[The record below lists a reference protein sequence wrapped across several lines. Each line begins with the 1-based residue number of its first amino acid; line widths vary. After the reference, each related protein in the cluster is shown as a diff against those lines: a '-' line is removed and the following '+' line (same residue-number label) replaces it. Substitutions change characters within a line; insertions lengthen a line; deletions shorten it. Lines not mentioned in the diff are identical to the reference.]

1 MMKMMNVYRQT
12 GESVNTWV
20 LCMLCLCAFW
30 FAGAGCPAYA
40 QNQAIQMASEYQQA
54 QQLLAQS
61 NFEGAVGAL
70 QGLLSNSQLAASAR
84 VEIGN
89 IRMRQAESEMSQ
101 ALSHYSEAAT
111 SMSDGLKA
119 GGVKGP
125 DAPRILYDLGRIY
138 EERLMDYPKA
148 IDIYNRIVS
157 NYPNFMSID
166 KVLYHLALSY
176 ERTGKLDDA
185 AKMYKEVV
193 SKHQYSSFFQEAQN
207 RMKLLAPGTSQGE
220 AAIEVQENLAEGAR
234 NDAQSAQANMD
245 LAAMLAKQG
254 DYAKAIEAYK
264 KAAAEAPNQDMA
276 RDAYRL
282 MASMMD
288 EKQKDYKGAAATLE
302 EMMQKFPDAP
312 GNDQSLYKL
321 GRIYEEN
328 LTNYKTRVIDGNVR
342 YRKDDEGAKKAID
355 YYDRLTE
362 KFPDADVS
370 AEAYLRKG
378 DLYRTQLKDE
388 EEAKKQYGEFI
399 KRYPDHPEAEKVR
412 ERLKQLENE

>member
-1 MMKMMNVYRQT
+1 MNVYLQA
-12 GESVNTWV
+12 GNKVKKWA
-20 LCMLCLCAFW
+20 LCALVSCAFW
-30 FAGAGCPAYA
+30 SAGAMIPAYS
-40 QNQAIQMASEYQQA
+40 QSQAIQMSTEYQQA
-54 QQLLAQS
+54 QQLMAQS
-61 NFEGAVGAL
+61 NFEGAIGAL
-70 QGLLSNSQLAASAR
+70 QGLLSNPQLAASAR

-89 IRMRQAESEMSQ
+89 IRMRQAENEMSQ
-101 ALSHYSEAAT
+101 SLSHYSEAAT
-111 SMSDGLKA
+111 NMSEGLKA

-148 IDIYNRIVS
+148 VDVYSRVVA

-166 KVLYHLALSY
+166 KVIYHLALSY
-176 ERTGKLDDA
+176 ERTGKLDEA
-185 AKMYKEVV
+185 ARMYKEVV
-193 SKHQYSSFFQEAQN
+193 SKHQYSSFFQEAQS
-207 RMKLLAPGTSQGE
+207 RMKVLAPGTSQGA

-234 NDAQSAQANMD
+234 SDTQSAQANMD

-254 DYAKAIEAYK
+254 DYAKAIDAYK
-264 KAAAEAPNQDMA
+264 KAAAEATNQDMA

-282 MASMMD
+282 MASLMD
-288 EKQKDYKGAAATLE
+288 EKQKDYKSAAAVLE
-302 EMMQKFPDAP
+302 EMIQKFPDAP
-312 GNDQSLYKL
+312 GSDQSLYKL

-328 LTNYKTRVIDGNVR
+328 LTNYKTRVIDGSVR

-388 EEAKKQYGEFI
+388 EESKKQYTEFI

-412 ERLKQLENE
+412 ERLKQFENE